1 MTPEQ
6 LARSGTEHA
15 EQMALFA
22 WANAVISHGFDAA
35 NKWAF
40 GESSLLFY
48 GGSKQPGMGIAELRW
63 LHAIPNAGAR
73 GNKVAAAQL
82 KAEGVKAGVGDI
94 FLPATRQRPHLTAG
108 LYVELK
114 RANGVPSD
122 VSKEQ
127 IEFAR
132 FVKSQGYAWYVAFG
146 WREAA
151 HIIESY
157 LKCVTPSLTKK
168 QAQVLAL
175 VEAG

>member
-22 WANAVISHGFDAA
+22 WANFAARFGFEYA
-35 NKWAF
+35 NKWQVPHEVAAF
-40 GESSLLFY
+40 IPAL
-48 GGSKQPGMGIAELRW
+48 ELNW

-73 GNKVAAAQL
+73 GNKIAAAQL
-82 KAEGVKAGVGDI
+82 KAEGVKAGVADV
-94 FLPATRQRPHLTAG
+94 FLPVYMDDRYGNYRCG
-108 LYVELK
+108 LYIELK

-132 FVKSQGYAWYVAFG
+132 FVRSQGYDWYAAFG

-151 HIIESY
+151 HVIESY

-175 VEAG
+175 VEAE